1 MLTEKMAWTLCIFLM
16 IWTVCRGENASKC
29 SAAPSNRF
37 DCAPEKVLNKEECE
51 ARGCCYIPVD
61 SSLGAGPPACFF
73 PADYPNYKMTDFTET
88 KRGYIGTLVR
98 TKHTFMPNDVMKLH
112 MDILFETQHRLRII
126 IKDATQKRYE
136 VPIET
141 PKVNQKA
148 DAVEYDVQ
156 FNNESFGFKVS
167 RKCNGNVLVDTNVAP
182 IIFADQFIQMSTSHS
197 SSYIYGLGEHLT
209 SINLDLNWKKLTFW
223 NRDLIPREDANLYG
237 SHPFYLGFDKDGSAH
252 GVFLLN
258 SNAMDVILQPAP
270 ALTWRTIGGI
280 IDMYFFM
287 GPDPKTVIRQYQE
300 VIGFAFMPPYW
311 AFGFHLCRWGYNSS
325 AMTREAVEK
334 TRAAG
339 IPLDVQWN
347 DIDYMDAYRDF
358 TYDPERFG
366 DFPEMVKDLHDK
378 GMRYVLIMEPAIG
391 NSSPPGSYPPYEEG
405 LQKGIYVTNETGQP
419 LVGKVWPGYT
429 VFVDFTN
436 PEAHIWWHDM
446 FKAFHEKVPF
456 DGAWIDMNEPANNV
470 HGSLDGC
477 PDNSL
482 ENPPYVP
489 DVVGKVLRDTTICAS
504 SHQNI
509 SSHYNLHNMYGLF
522 EAIATHDALVKIRNK
537 RPFVISRSNFPTL
550 GRYAG
555 HWTGDVESTWEQL
568 YYTIPAIVLCNIYGI
583 PLVGADLCGFV
594 GDASEELCVRWS
606 QVGAFYPF
614 MRNHNTKDAKS
625 QEPYSFSKTAV
636 DAIRKATLARYML
649 LPYMYTLFYNSHTSG
664 ETVVRAPFMEFP
676 HDQNTWTIDRQFMW
690 GEALLITP
698 VVEQGQTTVTG
709 YFPAGMWYSP
719 VGGAGFESKGEW
731 KTLPAPLDTVN
742 FHIRGGYI
750 IPAQEPAMTT
760 TEMRKNGMILLV
772 ALTKDGAA
780 HGELYWDDGDSLD
793 TYERG
798 DYTLIK
804 FSAQDQTLVS
814 KVVKLEKEAKNL
826 KLNEVGLFG
835 IANIPKEILING
847 APAQDYQ
854 YLQNEQYLKIQKL
867 GLPLGS
873 EFEIKWSFSSA
884 SVKVDL

>member
-1 MLTEKMAWTLCIFLM
+1 MAWTFCIFLM

-29 SAAPSNRF
+29 SAAPNNRF
-37 DCAPEKVLNKEECE
+37 DCAPEKILNEEECE
-51 ARGCCYIPVD
+51 ARGCCYISD
-61 SSLGAGPPACFF
+61 DSLGTGQPACFF
-73 PADYPNYKMTDFTET
+73 PPDYPNYKMTDFTET
-88 KRGYIGTLVR
+88 NYGYTAILSR
-98 TKHTFMPNDVMKLH
+98 MKHTFMPNDLMKLR
-112 MDILFETQHRLRII
+112 MDVFFETQYRLRII
-126 IKDATQKRYE
+126 IKDAIQKRYE

-141 PKVNQKA
+141 PQVTEKA
-148 DAVEYDVQ
+148 DPVQYDVQ
-156 FNNESFGFKVS
+156 FTNESFGFRVS
-167 RKCNGNVLVDTNVAP
+167 RKCNGNVLVDTNIAP
-182 IIFADQFIQMSTSHS
+182 FIFADQFIQMSTSLS
-197 SSYIYGLGEHLT
+197 SSYVYGLGEHLT
-209 SINLDLNWKKLTFW
+209 SINLDLEWKKLTFW
-223 NRDLIPREDANLYG
+223 NRDLIPRKDANLYG
-237 SHPFYLGFDKDGSAH
+237 SHPFYLSFEKGGSAY

-258 SNAMDVILQPAP
+258 SNAMDIILQPAP

-280 IDMYFFM
+280 VDMYLFM
-287 GPDPKTVIRQYQE
+287 GPDPKTVIKQYQE
-300 VIGFAFMPPYW
+300 VIGFPFMPPYW

-339 IPLDVQWN
+339 IPLEVQWN

-358 TYDPERFG
+358 TYDPDHFG
-366 DFPEMVKDLHDK
+366 DLPEMVNDLHDM
-378 GMRYVLIMEPAIG
+378 GMKYVAIMEPAIG
-391 NSSPPGSYPPYEEG
+391 NSSPPGSYPPYEDG
-405 LQKGIYVTNETGQP
+405 LQRGIYVTNETGQP
-419 LVGKVWPGYT
+419 LVGKVWPGNT

-436 PEAHIWWHDM
+436 PEAHKWWHDM
-446 FKAFHEKVPF
+446 FKAFHDKVPF

-470 HGSLDGC
+470 HGSLNGC
-477 PDNSL
+477 PDNSI

-504 SHQNI
+504 SYQNI

-555 HWTGDVESTWEQL
+555 HWTGDLESTWEQL
-568 YYTIPAIVLCNIYGI
+568 YYTIPAIVLCNMYGI

-625 QEPYSFSKTAV
+625 QEPYVFSKKAV

-649 LPYMYTLFYNSHTSG
+649 LPYMYTLFYKSHMSG

-676 HDQNTWTIDRQFMW
+676 HDQNTWTIDHQFMW

-698 VVEQGQTTVTG
+698 VVEQGKTVVTG

-719 VGGAGFESKGEW
+719 VRGTGFESKGEW
-731 KTLPAPLDTVN
+731 KTFPAPLDTIHY
-742 FHIRGGYI
+742 HIRGGYI

-760 TEMRKNGMILLV
+760 TEMRRNGLILMV

-780 HGELYWDDGDSLD
+780 RGELYWDDGDSLD

-798 DYTLIK
+798 DYSLIT
-804 FSAQDQTLVS
+804 FSAQDNTLAS
-814 KVVKLEKEAKNL
+814 KVVKLEKEAESL
-826 KLNEVGLFG
+826 KLKVVGLFG

-847 APAQDYQ
+847 APALDYQ
-854 YLQNEQYLKIQKL
+854 YLQNEQYLKIQQL
-867 GLPLGS
+867 DLPLGR
-873 EFEIKWSFSSA
+873 EFEIQWSFSSS